1 MSRNRARVSGRLA
14 TIQDAANLDGV
25 GIGADKEES
34 VFSNT
39 QPKLFSSLK
48 ISRRR
53 GWQHDSLLL
62 LCGITE

>member
-1 MSRNRARVSGRLA
+1 M
-14 TIQDAANLDGV
+14 IQDAANLDGA

-48 ISRRR
+48 ISRRPR
-53 GWQHDSLLL
+53 LAALIACYSSA
-62 LCGITE
+62 GIYPSRR